1 MGIMKKLLGKKRTRQ
16 LKNFGQKAAKVGGF
30 AIKSAASI
38 AEKVAPTVQK
48 AAGIAAK
55 VAMVAGQP
63 EIAAAAGAVSKGAGF
78 VAKHAGAAKQ
88 IGRGLEKVG
97 RKEKGGFEDIKSGA
111 RGAGFEHTVKRAEG
125 AAQAAGAVR
134 KMFV

>member
-38 AEKVAPTVQK
+38 AEKVAPVVQKGANIVGTVAALAGHPEIADGARAVGK
-48 AAGIAAK
+48 AAGFVGK
-55 VAMVAGQP
+55 TAG
-63 EIAAAAGAVSKGAGF
+63 
-78 VAKHAGAAKQ
+78 VAKQ
-88 IGRGLEKVG
+88 LGRGLEKVG
-97 RKEKGGFEDIKSGA
+97 RKEKGGFEDIKSA
-111 RGAGFEHTVKRAEG
+111 AKRGGFEHTVKRAEG
-125 AAQAAGAVR
+125 AAQAAGTVR